1 MSRNG
6 EQNMQYLVQMKP
18 AIYGRPITPHK
29 EEQKV
34 NHLNSRLSYA
44 VGVLIV
50 SCALFLLVTAR
61 SAVVVAAQAP
71 STPTLTIKVIGA
83 RNAKGKIGV
92 ALFQQAAGFPEDT
105 SKAIRAQDVDI
116 DTNTM
121 SAQVVFGDL
130 PEGVYAISV
139 RHDENSNGKLDK
151 NFVGI
156 PKEGYGASNN
166 AAKKRR
172 APKFDEAK
180 FLLNGTGQTIEIKL
194 IY

>member
-1 MSRNG
+1 MSKKRRAEHAVLGANETCHLWSSKYAAQG
-6 EQNMQYLVQMKP
+6 
-18 AIYGRPITPHK
+18 GT
-29 EEQKV
+29 KV
-34 NHLNSRLSYA
+34 NHLNSRL
-44 VGVLIV
+44 
-50 SCALFLLVTAR
+50 
-61 SAVVVAAQAP
+61 
-71 STPTLTIKVIGA
+71 KVIGA
-83 RNAKGKIGV
+83 RNPKGKIGV

-172 APKFDEAK
+172 APKFDEAT